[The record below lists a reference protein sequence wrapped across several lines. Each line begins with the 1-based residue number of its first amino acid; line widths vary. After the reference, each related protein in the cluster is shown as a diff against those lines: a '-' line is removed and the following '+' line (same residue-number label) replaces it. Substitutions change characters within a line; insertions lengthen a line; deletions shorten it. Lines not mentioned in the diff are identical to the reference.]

1 LNFKNIF
8 THIIQVI
15 TCIIWVSCENSLTV
29 IREVTA
35 EDTLSAVRATN
46 IEYLRSDSGSVYMRL
61 TAPLM
66 LRFAGDDEK
75 VEFPEGFEAF
85 FYDSVGRQSSRI
97 KANYGLNIEKDQWML
112 ARGDV
117 EVENYLTRE
126 LMQTAQLIWNQRDKT
141 IRTGAP
147 VRITG
152 PDKNLSGDSLTANDD
167 LSQRTLYNIRGTL
180 EMEDEDD
187 IR

>member
-1 LNFKNIF
+1 MDLRSLL
-8 THIIQVI
+8 THIIAVMAGMM
-15 TCIIWVSCENSLTV
+15 WVSCENSLTV

-46 IEYLRSDSGSVYMRL
+46 IEYVRSDSGKIYMRL
-61 TAPLM
+61 VAPLM
-66 LRFAGDDEK
+66 LRFAGEDQK

-85 FYDSVGRQSSRI
+85 FYDSTGMLSSRI
-97 KANYGLNIEKDQWML
+97 KANYGLNLEKDQWML

-117 EVENYLTRE
+117 EVENFQTGE

-152 PDKNLSGDSLTANDD
+152 PDKNLFGDSLAAADD

-180 EMEDEDD
+180 EMDDDDD